1 MLIKK
6 IIFIFLLVPF
16 FLFAEGLPWPW
27 PGDSKPTV
35 SLTPSDT
42 YVYEGD
48 SGTKN
53 VLVKITIDRCPK
65 NADIKIKYQTYN
77 DTAKTQDN
85 DYYAKSGT
93 VTFKKNN
100 CSTEKRIYIKV
111 RGDKKIEEDE
121 KFYFKILDN
130 GTTNQDYDFGNT
142 RTLIE
147 IRNDD
152 KPQSNKIDVGVWKS
166 ASKDRAKKG
175 DIFTYY
181 IGAYSNTDNASDYV
195 IVTDTIPSGLQILSI
210 DDKGK
215 YNCSKNGQKITCISK
230 NKLSKNSYPEFHV
243 RVKVITNSL
252 SPITNTAKIQPKNL
266 TDPNLNN
273 NEDSHTLEILEPGT
287 KDDVSI
293 IKTVNNTTPNVY
305 DIVTFRVT
313 TTNIGYEKRIEMR
326 DMFPRDYDKWG
337 TTGGAFEFISFN
349 TPSGVN
355 CKLRGGS
362 KERYLHCKTNKK
374 YKDGQSFTI
383 NIQAKVLKGGHVCN
397 TAHGYEYNWKWKT
410 YSTVCLDVKGNA
422 KPILKRKI
430 PNKTIYLDKKFSFYI
445 KRYFKDPEGEKLT
458 YEATNLPPGLQINKD
473 SSRIWGKPTKLGTYK
488 VNVKVSD
495 PHGNF
500 VTTSFIIKVI
510 TIKLQAIDDE
520 FSTKPGKSIT
530 ANFLDNDKGYK
541 IKYVSH
547 TNVSEGTLIVNSD
560 GTFTYTPNSTTM
572 GEVTFNYTIQDA
584 TGDTDSATV
593 TIKIETDYVDI
604 NGTKAFELV
613 NPPETRNLVGNYII
627 LGNTSLCVTDKKSSF
642 DGKCI
647 DNKLSNNNNYMTKY
661 IDIDGNSG
669 IGAKT
674 WNSSSSNF
682 ILPDNFVENEGILW
696 AGIFWQGGVNNLKT
710 LRGKTNIQRRA
721 YLDGNKIKYKYIN
734 SNSSIKLVNTKA
746 NEILLKIDNDTK
758 YTKVQATK
766 FYIHNVF
773 NIFGGYYSA
782 YTDITQLIKS
792 KKLKKGKHTITVANI
807 TSNEGIEKFTGNY
820 AGWAVVII
828 YKQGDFTAV
837 PRNISIYHGYAPLGN
852 GVTEDKIDMEIKGFR
867 LPKYGKV
874 NAQFSVFSGEGEY
887 LYGSRADEI
896 DEMVIRE
903 TSSGFGYS
911 MPGAIDA
918 TNIFDAKLAN
928 INRDSANY
936 NALNN
941 TNGID
946 IDTYDVSSILTNF
959 RDKNKKID
967 KVYIGL
973 HVKAPEIKRVD
984 YITPSMMAFSTEL
997 YAPKLC
1003 YDYAIKIGDFIDVE
1017 SNERAFNVSK
1027 IDNDPLLM
1035 KIMIRSQESDF
1046 DLHNAKMFIKFNP
1059 NNSFKFKNAKHS
1071 LPNSYEYIDV
1081 TPTNANIGEI
1091 PIGSNPTTNG
1101 GILSANETIY
1111 TKFYYDFKTA
1121 DFNGTFDIYLK
1132 GEISFDGI
1140 NYVQYNMSTAAPQNS
1155 VMHIP
1160 RCEVN
1165 PIYNPIY
1172 GMFNIERGDSK
1183 NYAPGPKRYSL
1194 YTQVV
1199 GVPYEISVVSYT
1211 KDNNGEFTKENPIN
1225 TKVELE
1231 LINAG
1236 TFENN
1241 ASSGYDS
1248 ICQDPDSYSR
1258 GMFVN
1263 FNNKSRVNITIPNSN
1278 YPKYPK
1284 NLALKNAAFRIWALT
1299 KKDKNGNDILV
1310 PYNCQNQFDS
1320 ICFENIYKQYY
1331 ENYENNSSKLCFDSC
1346 INSSD
1351 SKCYDCLRKNY
1362 GHPICSRDNF
1372 AIRPERFN
1380 IKILD
1385 NNETKS
1391 NNKIFV
1397 GDGLKI
1403 SNISAEY
1410 LYRLDINAT
1419 KYNSQDFTRGYYF
1432 NANGESD
1439 TKKAIVKF
1447 NDNQNCSDKS
1457 DKKLNVIMFNSQT
1470 YKHEALDKNI
1480 TNGMPINGLYLDNS
1494 GKYKL
1499 ILEDNEWTQ
1508 IDQKGYK
1515 YKPFINETDCILN
1528 STLVN
1533 TGLND
1538 LKGCTI
1544 SSEYK
1549 NFKYDILSHPY
1560 SFDVSNIALNNS
1572 PNSAQKNIVYIND
1585 LNQTKN
1591 LIKTNQAMALR
1602 INGIIYAKGAK
1613 GGVLSNYQN
1622 GCSAQ
1627 DLTNKITY
1635 SKTPSNIKDS
1645 YNNNLTFNYTIYESS
1660 IDNSNL
1666 TVNKITN
1673 NSLIDITFNKKYF
1686 NGGGLGLYNTYY
1698 NFKRDYNNPINPFKV
1713 DFSNFLISS
1722 PTEKLTVNLQ
1732 NNYIPKGQKDLNSSR
1747 YFYFAKVKSQ
1757 NDFYDDIYDTNITTP
1772 IEVTVFC
1779 NKSIDYCKNYGIDTD
1794 TSLTNQYDWWISK
1807 THNANL
1813 GEGKAYLQVNK
1824 PSYAQI
1830 IPNIVSNYING
1841 IDKNVIVKIKDGKLN
1856 SRPFTIE
1863 VQPTSTM
1870 IQNAPWLLYNKYQNT
1885 PPRYIYKIRFTAPP
1899 AAWSGEGKTGHT
1911 INVNSSGRKSKK
1923 VEW

>member
-1 MLIKK
+1 MGK
-6 IIFIFLLVPF
+6 IIFVFLLIPF
-16 FLFAEGLPWPW
+16 FLFAEGLPR

-35 SLTPSDT
+35 SLMPGYKNVD
-42 YVYEGD
+42 EGD

-85 DYYAKSGT
+85 DYDAKSGT

-121 KFYFKILDN
+121 KFYFKIQDN

-147 IRNDD
+147 IKNDD

-166 ASKDRAKKG
+166 ASKDRAQKN
-175 DIFTYY
+175 DTLTYY

-195 IVTDTIPSGLQILSI
+195 IITDTIPSGLKILSI
-210 DDKGK
+210 DKKGK
-215 YNCSKNGQKITCISK
+215 YKCSKNGQKITCISK
-230 NKLSKNSYPEFHV
+230 SKLSKNSYPEFHV

-252 SPITNTAKIQPKNL
+252 SSITNTAKIRPKNL

-313 TTNIGYEKRIEMR
+313 TTNIGYEKRIVMR
-326 DMFPRDYDKWG
+326 DMFPRDHDKWG
-337 TTGGAFEFISFN
+337 TTGGAFEFINSD

-362 KERYLHCKTNKK
+362 KERYLQCKTNKK

-383 NIQAKVLKGGHVCN
+383 NIKAKVLRGGHVCN
-397 TAHGYEYNWKWKT
+397 TARGYEYNWKLKT
-410 YSTVCLDVKGNA
+410 HSTVCLDVKGDA

-445 KRYFKDPEGEKLT
+445 KKYFKDPEGEKLT

-510 TIKLQAIDDE
+510 TIKLKAIDDE

-584 TGDTDSATV
+584 TGNTDSTTV

-604 NGTKAFELV
+604 NETKAFELV

-642 DGKCI
+642 DSKCI
-647 DNKLSNNNNYMTKY
+647 DNKLSNNNNFMTKY

-682 ILPDNFVENEGILW
+682 TLPDNFVENEGILW

-710 LRGKTNIQRRA
+710 SIGKTNIQRRA
-721 YLDGNKIKYKYIN
+721 YLDGNKIKYKNID

-773 NIFGGYYSA
+773 DVYGGYYSA

-852 GVTEDKIDMEIKGFR
+852 YVTEDKIDMEIKGFR

-887 LYGSRADEI
+887 LYGSGGDEI

-911 MPGAIDA
+911 MPGAVDS

-973 HVKAPEIKRVD
+973 HVKAPEFERVD
-984 YITPSMMAFSTEL
+984 YITPSMMAFSTQL

-1003 YDYAIKIGDFIDVE
+1003 YDYSAKLGETYNVEAKDRNLNLSNFLNKPLQIKV
-1017 SNERAFNVSK
+1017 
-1027 IDNDPLLM
+1027 
-1035 KIMIRSQESDF
+1035 MIRSQEADF
-1046 DLHNAKMFIKFNP
+1046 DIQNSKLYVTFDPKDVFKYKSAKVSVS
-1059 NNSFKFKNAKHS
+1059 NSHS
-1071 LPNSYEYIDV
+1071 YIDV
-1081 TPTNANIGEI
+1081 DAIDAQKGTI
-1091 PIGSNPTTNG
+1091 PIGKDLSSNG
-1101 GILSANETIY
+1101 GIISAKETIY
-1111 TKFYYDFKTA
+1111 SKIYYDFIKSQ
-1121 DFNGTFDIYLK
+1121 FKGKFDINLE
-1132 GEISFDGI
+1132 GDISFDGK
-1140 NYVQYNMSTAAPQNS
+1140 NYVHYQFTTAAPAGS
-1155 VMHIP
+1155 SSYIE
-1160 RCEVN
+1160 RCPIN
-1165 PIYNPIY
+1165 PVYNPLY
-1172 GMFNIERGDSK
+1172 GSFNIERGDSK
-1183 NYAPGPKRYSL
+1183 FNQSEAKRYSL
-1194 YTQVV
+1194 KTQIV
-1199 GVPYEISVVSYT
+1199 GVPYQISIASYK
-1211 KDNNGEFTKENPIN
+1211 KDENGNYNKENKTN
-1225 TKVELE
+1225 ASLE
-1231 LINAG
+1231 LDLIDGG

-1241 ASSGYDS
+1241 SSAGYDS
-1248 ICQDPDSYSR
+1248 ICQDPDSFAR
-1258 GMFVN
+1258 GVFVKLKN
-1263 FNNKSRVNITIPNSN
+1263 SSRVKLTIPQD
-1278 YPKYPK
+1278 YPDYPK
-1284 NLALKNAAFRIWALT
+1284 NLALKNAIFRVWLLT
-1299 KKDKNGNDILV
+1299 TKVDNKNMMVNYSCSSQNDSKCFDRLYKDIYQNRDDKEKKRCLAR
-1310 PYNCQNQFDS
+1310 CT
-1320 ICFENIYKQYY
+1320 
-1331 ENYENNSSKLCFDSC
+1331 NSSG
-1346 INSSD
+1346 SS
-1351 SKCYDCLRKNY
+1351 CYDCLREYYSK
-1362 GHPICSRDNF
+1362 PICSRDNF
-1372 AIRPERFN
+1372 AIRPDSYY
-1380 IKILD
+1380 IKLSD

-1391 NNKIFV
+1391 TNSFE
-1397 GDGLKI
+1397 I
-1403 SNISAEY
+1403 SNNTKSDEAHIAAGY

-1419 KYNSQDFTRGYYF
+1419 KYNSKESATGYF
-1432 NANGESD
+1432 FSAVGDNGA
-1439 TKKAIVKF
+1439 KKAILKF
-1447 NDNQNCSDKS
+1447 SDSANCTDRSDK
-1457 DKKLNVIMFNSQT
+1457 DVKVTI
-1470 YKHEALDKNI
+1470 
-1480 TNGMPINGLYLDNS
+1480 INGSTHTYENKDNNNSAPFDNGIYLTNS

-1499 ILEDNEWTQ
+1499 HIEDSSWTA
-1508 IDQKGYK
+1508 IDQKDNP
-1515 YKPFINETDCILN
+1515 YKPFKNIDDCVKGSNNANASSLN
-1528 STLVN
+1528 GIRGCVTRSNSATFK
-1533 TGLND
+1533 D
-1538 LKGCTI
+1538 LAI
-1544 SSEYK
+1544 EA
-1549 NFKYDILSHPY
+1549 HPY
-1560 SFDVSNIALNNS
+1560 SFDVSSISIETN
-1572 PNSAQKNIVYIND
+1572 PNTAQTNYIYVND
-1585 LNQTKN
+1585 LNRSKDKIKN
-1591 LIKTNQAMALR
+1591 DSVMALKVTGA
-1602 INGIIYAKGAK
+1602 IVAKSKDGTN
-1613 GGVLSNYQN
+1613 LSNYKD
-1622 GCSAQ
+1622 GCSANN
-1627 DLTNKITY
+1627 T
-1635 SKTPSNIKDS
+1635 NIKLS
-1645 YNNNLTFNYTIYESS
+1645 YTLDPSVVKDEKLNSVNLNYVLYQSS
-1660 IDNSNL
+1660 IDSQ
-1666 TVNKITN
+1666 VAINKSSASPLN
-1673 NSLIDITFNKKYF
+1673 YNFAKRYF
-1686 NGGGLGLYNTYY
+1686 NTPATAQFSSYI
-1698 NFKRDYNNPINPFKV
+1698 NFERHYDRAINPFKITVKDFNLTSSNDKLSV
-1713 DFSNFLISS
+1713 DLKS
-1722 PTEKLTVNLQ
+1722 
-1732 NNYIPKGQKDLNSSR
+1732 NYIPKGNKSINSNR
-1747 YFYFAKVKSQ
+1747 VFYYAKVKSKS
-1757 NDFYDDIYDTNITTP
+1757 DLYDDITANSLKTP
-1772 IEVTVFC
+1772 IEVTIFC
-1779 NKSIDYCKNYGIDTD
+1779 NKSLQECQKYGIDTNKA
-1794 TSLTNQYDWWISK
+1794 LTNEYDWWLAFN
-1807 THNANL
+1807 HNASAN
-1813 GEGKAYLQVNK
+1813 EGKAILKTDNTLANISPSTIDSFVNG
-1824 PSYAQI
+1824 
-1830 IPNIVSNYING
+1830 V
-1841 IDKNVIVKIKDGKLN
+1841 DKNVTVTYSQSGTRPAIIKIAPTQNMKDDF
-1856 SRPFTIE
+1856 SW
-1863 VQPTSTM
+1863 M
-1870 IQNAPWLLYNKYQNT
+1870 LYNKLSDT
-1885 PPRYIYKIRFTAPP
+1885 PPPYIYKVRFVDTP
-1899 AAWSGEGKTGHT
+1899 ASWSGKGKTGHT
-1911 INVNSSGRKSKK
+1911 INVNSSGKK
-1923 VEW
+1923 TNKVDW